1 MDFVPEK
8 SASEVGEVCPSRLG
22 GEGTGGEG
30 TVEEADGEVILLIL
44 AGEKD
49 ETNPRARRSR

>member
-8 SASEVGEVCPSRLG
+8 SASEVDESCPSRLG
-22 GEGTGGEG
+22 GEGTSGEG

-49 ETNPRARRSR
+49 EPTLVTP